1 MSMKSNA
8 CANARWL
15 VLAGLLVTSGTAM
28 AEVCTTNTGLPA
40 TFVMTLPETITINP
54 DLGDG
59 KVLADI
65 SGTLVLQAPTE
76 TRCPGLSGEVP
87 NKYMLSSGAYLGEN
101 TYESGIP
108 GVGIR
113 FYFNGVAFP
122 LENRFV
128 FPQKDTSSWP
138 GRLQLVKTGP
148 ISQSGSLAG
157 LQGGAY
163 LTSNGNHQW
172 RVFAFKGATNVDAGR
187 PTCTVATPL
196 VPVPMGSARLK
207 EFNGIGT
214 TVGERGFSI
223 AVDCGGGRPQIST
236 AVYGVL
242 MDQSD
247 PANRSTQLSLTPGST
262 AVGVGLQVLH
272 GGTLLSYG
280 GNAGEP
286 AADARWFAGRT
297 HNGRFEIPLMARYV
311 QTRAEITPGSANA
324 KATFVLS
331 YE

>member
-1 MSMKSNA
+1 MPMNRKTCVNA
-8 CANARWL
+8 WRLA
-15 VLAGLLVTSGTAM
+15 LAGLLGTSGTAM
-28 AEVCTTNTGLPA
+28 AEICTTNTGLPA

-54 DLGDG
+54 DLADG

-65 SGTLVLQAPTE
+65 SGTLVLQATTE
-76 TRCPGLSGEVP
+76 TRCPDISGKATNE
-87 NKYMLSSGAYLGEN
+87 YMLSSGAYLGGN
-101 TYESGIP
+101 IYDSGIP
-108 GVGIR
+108 GVGVR

-122 LENRFV
+122 LENRFS
-128 FPQKDTSSWP
+128 FPYKDGNSWP
-138 GRLQLVKTGP
+138 GRLQLVKTGT

-196 VPVPMGSARLK
+196 VPVPMGPARLR

-214 TVGERGFSI
+214 TVGEHGFSI

-247 PANRSTQLSLTPGST
+247 PANRSTHLSLSHGST
-262 AVGVGLQVLH
+262 ATGVGLQVLH
-272 GGTLLSYG
+272 AGKLLSYG
-280 GNAGEP
+280 GHVGEP

-297 HNGRFEIPLMARYV
+297 FNGRFEIPLVARYV
-311 QTRAEITPGSANA
+311 QTQGVITPGSANA

>member
-8 CANARWL
+8 CANAWRP
-15 VLAGLLVTSGTAM
+15 VLFVLLGTGGTAM
-28 AEVCTTNTGLPA
+28 AEVCTTSTGEA
-40 TFVMTLPETITINP
+40 STFVMTLPSKISINP
-54 DLGDG
+54 DVADG
-59 KVLADI
+59 AVLADI
-65 SGTLVLQAPTE
+65 NGPLVLQRSTEIQCPTLVG
-76 TRCPGLSGEVP
+76 PVP
-87 NKYMLSSGAYLGEN
+87 NKYMLTSGAYVGN
-101 TYESGIP
+101 GTYESGIP
-108 GVGIR
+108 GVGVR
-113 FYFNGVAFP
+113 FFANGHAFP
-122 LENRFV
+122 LETPFA
-128 FPQKDTSSWP
+128 FPYKDTVSWP
-138 GRLQLVKTGP
+138 GRLLLVKTGS

-157 LQGGAY
+157 LKGGAY
-163 LTSNGNHQW
+163 LTDNGNYEW
-172 RVFAFKGATNVDAGR
+172 RVFSFKGGTDVDAGR

-214 TVGERGFSI
+214 TVGEQGFSI
-223 AVDCGGGRPQIST
+223 AVECGGGRPQIST
-236 AVYGVL
+236 AVYGML
-242 MDQSD
+242 TDQND

-272 GGTLLSYG
+272 GGKLLSYG
-280 GNAGEP
+280 GNAAEP

-311 QTRAEITPGSANA
+311 QTLAEITPGSANA